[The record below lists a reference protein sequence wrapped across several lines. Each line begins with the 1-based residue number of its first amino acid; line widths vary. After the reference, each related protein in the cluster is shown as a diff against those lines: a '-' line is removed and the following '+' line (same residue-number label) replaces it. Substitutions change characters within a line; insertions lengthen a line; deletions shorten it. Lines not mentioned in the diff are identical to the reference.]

1 MMQNDPEEPL
11 QLSYLSPCDDLEL
24 RKKRQRQR
32 YGGAV
37 IACAIVIFAVCVFI
51 LGSLQRIHMTG
62 PRTRRDQIMVVLG
75 WTAPLGLLVVM
86 TAWQYFRHGRR
97 WFVQGVLIG
106 IGIAALIEG
115 VCFGILR

>member
-1 MMQNDPEEPL
+1 MKEIDPQEPL
-11 QLSYLSPCDDLEL
+11 PLSYLSPRDDLEL
-24 RKKRQRQR
+24 HKRRQGQR

-37 IACAIVIFAVCVFI
+37 IACAIMIFAVSIFI

-62 PRTRRDQIMVVLG
+62 LLTRRDQVMVVLG
-75 WTAPLGLLVVM
+75 WAAPLGLLVVM

-115 VCFGILR
+115 VCLGILR